1 MSPLRV
7 GVIGLGEVAQV
18 VHLPILESLPHL
30 YEVAAV
36 TDISPALRK
45 LMGDRYGV
53 ERRYTDTREMVA
65 DAALDCVLVLNSDEY
80 HTESVVA
87 ALDAGLHVLVEKPM
101 CLSPREAEEIIEAR
115 DKADRVVMVGYM
127 RRFAPAFEAAKE
139 RLASLGRINY
149 ARVHDIIGRNQL
161 MIDQTA
167 RVVRPGDVPQAA
179 IEERWARGAT
189 LVKEALGDV
198 DPVLGGTYRLLCGL
212 GSHDLSAMRELL
224 GRPRRVAAARQ
235 WRDGGYI
242 AAMLEYDDFVAVYET
257 GVDDQVRFDA
267 HLEVYGDLAELRV
280 QYDTPYIR
288 HLPTTLVVKETDGD
302 GYRETVL
309 RPHLKDPYTHEL
321 EHFHAAV
328 TGDRQVKTTP
338 EDYVADMEL
347 FVEIVRAIEH
357 GTGREDGTGR

>member
-1 MSPLRV
+1 VSQLRV

-18 VHLPILESLPHL
+18 VHLPILESLPDL
-30 YEVAAV
+30 YTV
-36 TDISPALRK
+36 TAICDISPTLRE
-45 LMGDRYGV
+45 LAGDRYGI
-53 ERRYTDTREMVA
+53 EHRYADLDELLREA
-65 DAALDCVLVLNSDEY
+65 PLDCVLVLNSDEY
-80 HTESVVA
+80 HTESVVK

-115 DKADRVVMVGYM
+115 DRSGRVVMVGYM
-127 RRFAPAFEAAKE
+127 RRFAPAFEAAKP
-139 RLASLGRINY
+139 RLEKLGRINY

-161 MIDQTA
+161 MIDQTSH
-167 RVVRPGDVPQAA
+167 VVRPADIPQSAM
-179 IEERWARGAT
+179 EERWARGAT

-242 AAMLEYDDFVAVYET
+242 AAMLEYDDFIALYET

-267 HLEVYGDLAELRV
+267 HIEVYGDTAELRV

-288 HLPTTLVVKETDGD
+288 HFPTTLVVKETVGD
-302 GYRETVL
+302 GYEETVL

-328 TGDRQVKTTP
+328 TGDGQVKTTP
-338 EDYVADMEL
+338 EDYVEDMEL
-347 FVEIVRAIEH
+347 FIQIIRAIERDQ
-357 GTGREDGTGR
+357 GK

>member
-1 MSPLRV
+1 MSTLRV
-7 GVIGLGEVAQV
+7 GVVGLGEVAQV
-18 VHLPILESLPHL
+18 VHLPILESLPEQ
-30 YEVAAV
+30 YEVSAV
-36 TDISPALRK
+36 CDISPTLRK
-45 LMGDRYGV
+45 LVGDRYGV
-53 ERRYTDTREMVA
+53 ERQYSDVEEMVREA
-65 DAALDCVLVLNSDEY
+65 PLDCVLVLNSDEY
-80 HTESVVA
+80 HTDSVVA

-101 CLSPREAEEIIEAR
+101 CLSPREADRIIEAR
-115 DKADRVVMVGYM
+115 DRSGCVVMVGYM
-127 RRFAPAFEAAKE
+127 RRFAPAFEEAKA
-139 RLASLGRINY
+139 RLGDLGRVSY

-167 RVVRPGDVPQAA
+167 RVVRPDDIPRAA
-179 IEERWARGAT
+179 MEERWARGSA

-242 AAMLEYDDFVAVYET
+242 TAMLEYDDYVVTYET

-267 HLEVYGDLAELRV
+267 HIEVWGDLAQLRV

-288 HLPTTLVVKETDGD
+288 HLPTTLVLKQTVGD
-302 GYRETVL
+302 GYHETVI

-321 EHFHAAV
+321 EYFHAAV
-328 TGDRQVKTTP
+328 TRGWPVKTTP
-338 EDYVADMEL
+338 EDYVEDMEL
-347 FVEIVRAIEH
+347 FVEIIRAIE
-357 GTGREDGTGR
+357 RDS